1 MEAYST
7 LEIIFG
13 FGIGLLSI
21 LASLIIIMRFLS
33 SPLKKQIDDIEKY
46 LNNHLSSQIKRLEDN
61 QIEMRSDIKALDKK
75 IDDNIKALDKKID
88 DNTKALDKKIDDN
101 TKALDKKIDDNA
113 KALHQKIDDNT
124 KQTNQK
130 FDHINQRLDK
140 IFELLTHLSNK

>member
-75 IDDNIKALDKKID
+75 IDDKKID